1 MQALTL
7 NAAHGW
13 RWLAEGFRIFRK
25 NHLMLTFLVVSYWML
40 MAIVNVIPMI
50 GTIATTLCIPA
61 FSVSLMN
68 ACRNIDKGGPL
79 GPRTLF
85 SGFQENPRALIT
97 LGAIYLAATVG
108 ILAISSL
115 ADGGALMQL
124 MLAGHTPNAE
134 VLASGDVMLALQV
147 ALILLCP
154 LIMAYWYAPILAA
167 WHGLSPAKALFF
179 SFIACARNWRAF
191 LVYSLALLVAATLLP
206 GLLLGTLA
214 ERADIFISY
223 RRADTGMAAGRL
235 RDELIEHFGSRRVFM
250 DLHGIDP
257 SADWR
262 ETIGAAIAA
271 CKVGVVLIG
280 QGFMAADAQGR
291 PRLYDEGD
299 VLRFELESLLA
310 SHKRILPVLV
320 DDAQLPAEDALPEG
334 LRPLLR
340 YQAPRINNANWQAVS
355 AAVVGACEAVLRPVP
370 A

>member
-214 ERADIFISY
+214 ALLPDGAALLTVVLTVLLVLILAPTLFASFYVSY
-223 RRADTGMAAGRL
+223 RD
-235 RDELIEHFGSRRVFM
+235 VFVTATE
-250 DLHGIDP
+250 
-257 SADWR
+257 S
-262 ETIGAAIAA
+262 
-271 CKVGVVLIG
+271 
-280 QGFMAADAQGR
+280 DA
-291 PRLYDEGD
+291 
-299 VLRFELESLLA
+299 
-310 SHKRILPVLV
+310 
-320 DDAQLPAEDALPEG
+320 
-334 LRPLLR
+334 
-340 YQAPRINNANWQAVS
+340 
-355 AAVVGACEAVLRPVP
+355 
-370 A
+370 